1 MLYYFSSVGLYKR
14 LDRTTTVTTKN
25 RDINRAKTFSTEI
38 YTIGPFLRKHANAL
52 VSAHDIRS
60 FTNIATDR
68 DNWQKLKKLIICAAK
83 ADKTYVNLLRM
94 RIRYYYYHYYYYHY
108 YYYCHFCYYHYYYY
122 HYYYHSYYYYYYY
135 YYYYC
140 YYYYHYHCYYYR
152 LFQLVST
159 ATVLVTVLRQLQ
171 DICLY
176 VYSMIAALRIST
188 GSMYRTVFLLSPGV

>member
-122 HYYYHSYYYYYYY
+122 HYYYYHSYYYYYYY
-135 YYYYC
+135 CYC

>member
-122 HYYYHSYYYYYYY
+122 HYYYYHSYYYYY

>member
-122 HYYYHSYYYYYYY
+122 HYYYYHSYYYY